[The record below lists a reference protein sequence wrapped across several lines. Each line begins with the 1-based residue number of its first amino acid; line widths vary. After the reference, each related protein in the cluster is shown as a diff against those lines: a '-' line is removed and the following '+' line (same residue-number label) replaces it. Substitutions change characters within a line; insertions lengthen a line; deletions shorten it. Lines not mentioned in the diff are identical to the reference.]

1 MATAN
6 LAEGRVEAL
15 GQVLSY
21 LVTERQRLRH
31 EGADRVTLEANRR
44 AIVSTQSRLSRALSE
59 RYAAAIKEQRAASPD
74 QEETTAR

>member
-1 MATAN
+1 MAATQ

-15 GQVLSY
+15 EQVLSY
-21 LVTERQRLRH
+21 LVAERQRLRH

-44 AIVSTQSRLSRALSE
+44 AIVSTQSRLSRALAD
-59 RYAAAIKEQRAASPD
+59 RYTAAIEQQRAVSPD